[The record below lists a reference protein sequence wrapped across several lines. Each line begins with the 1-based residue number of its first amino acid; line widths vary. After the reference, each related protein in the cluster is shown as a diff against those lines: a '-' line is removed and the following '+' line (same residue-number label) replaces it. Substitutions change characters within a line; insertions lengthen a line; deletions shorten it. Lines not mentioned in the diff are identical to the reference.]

1 MQPFSGNQRPDL
13 VTSLMNMSRPLRLP
27 REMHLS
33 RSSSNVLR
41 PLSCPE
47 MLHDPFFF
55 LIYDKVQTPFDLHAK
70 RDLNVQTC
78 SEPIIFFSIVDFEMC
93 FAPQQRT
100 FFQHLSF
107 QKRSENGVCFVHF
120 DFEMTKFVRATTAC
134 NFLSLTW
141 PDGSAPAA
149 LANLLST
156 LRNHKPWPWEKT
168 Q

>member
-1 MQPFSGNQRPDL
+1 MSYAPYHVRKCYTTPSFSSFMTKCKL
-13 VTSLMNMSRPLRLP
+13 PLT
-27 REMHLS
+27 
-33 RSSSNVLR
+33 
-41 PLSCPE
+41 C
-47 MLHDPFFF
+47 
-55 LIYDKVQTPFDLHAK
+55 HAK